1 MQKNSTLIF
10 LQIVTKQ
17 TTNRFLKAILL
28 LIYLLADKVNY
39 KELVLILRSA
49 CPAKRLVSVTT

>member
-1 MQKNSTLIF
+1 MQKKFYIDF
-10 LQIVTKQ
+10 LANCNE
-17 TTNRFLKAILL
+17 TTDRFLKAILL

-39 KELVLILRSA
+39 KDLVLILRSA